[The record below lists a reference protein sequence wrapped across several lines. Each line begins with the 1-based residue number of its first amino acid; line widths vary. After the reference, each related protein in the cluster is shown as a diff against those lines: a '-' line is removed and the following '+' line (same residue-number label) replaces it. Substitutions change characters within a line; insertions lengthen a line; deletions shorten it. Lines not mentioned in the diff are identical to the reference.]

1 MNIES
6 KPGVNQV
13 LATAL
18 DNLKDILHIPLNDI
32 SEIIG
37 VHRNTLRN
45 ALNNR
50 KIEAKSKEGECALLL
65 IRVYR
70 SLFALNG
77 GNTDAMIHWLRTW
90 NRHIQGVPLDT
101 MKTVLG
107 LSRVVNYLDAIR
119 GKI

>member
-1 MNIES
+1 MNI
-6 KPGVNQV
+6 KPKPSNNQV

-18 DNLKDILHIPLNDI
+18 DNLIAILGISLKDI

-45 ALNNR
+45 LLNNK
-50 KIEAKSKEGECALLL
+50 KIEIKSKEGECSLLL
-65 IRVYR
+65 VRVYR

-77 GNTDAMIHWLRTW
+77 GNIDAMNHWLRT
-90 NRHIQGVPLDT
+90 NNLHIQGVPLET

>member
-1 MNIES
+1 MKIDS
-6 KPGVNQV
+6 KPGENQV

-18 DNLKDILHIPLNDI
+18 DNLKEILNISLNDI
-32 SEIIG
+32 SDIIG

-45 ALNNR
+45 ALNN
-50 KIEAKSKEGECALLL
+50 KNIDAKSKEGEFTLLL

-70 SLFALNG
+70 SLFALYG
-77 GNTDAMIHWLRTW
+77 GNVDAMKHWLRTN
-90 NRHIQGVPLDT
+90 NRHIHGVPLET